1 MKKYFSVLREI
12 NTRDEGDSEE
22 HVQSA
27 IKWKKDIVQVKYIE
41 NVTNSNTFQPRFTDE
56 TVNGLKI
63 NGSSCNSFMKPSINV
78 NSETGSIGSLNFIE
92 KICAI
97 DDLCLN
103 DTSSQA
109 ELIMRFYG
117 VFWNIPLECE
127 SVSIILGCD
136 QVPIDPSIT

>member
-1 MKKYFSVLREI
+1 
-12 NTRDEGDSEE
+12 
-22 HVQSA
+22 
-27 IKWKKDIVQVKYIE
+27 
-41 NVTNSNTFQPRFTDE
+41 
-56 TVNGLKI
+56 
-63 NGSSCNSFMKPSINV
+63 MKPSINV

-109 ELIMRFYG
+109 ALIMRFYG

-136 QVPIDPSIT
+136 QVPIDP